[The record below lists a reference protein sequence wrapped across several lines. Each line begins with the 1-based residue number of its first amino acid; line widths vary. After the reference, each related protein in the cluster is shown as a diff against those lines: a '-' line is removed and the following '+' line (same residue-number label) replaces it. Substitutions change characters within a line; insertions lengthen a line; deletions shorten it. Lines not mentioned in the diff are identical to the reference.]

1 MCQKQ
6 NSVRRMMPCGEQPHS
21 CDHTPLCHWPCG
33 LSTNLSGM
41 LPLKKEITLL
51 DFPGGS
57 DGKGPACNAGDPTL
71 IPGSRRFPGEGNGNL
86 IQYSC
91 LENSKDRG
99 AWWALV
105 HGIAKS
111 WIQLNAYMSVLF
123 VLVLELCV
131 RC

>member
-21 CDHTPLCHWPCG
+21 CDHTPLCHWPRG

-41 LPLKKEITLL
+41 LPLKKKKKKLNCWTSLL
-51 DFPGGS
+51 AQMV
-57 DGKGPACNAGDPTL
+57 KNLPAVQEAQLL
-71 IPGSRRFPGEGNGNL
+71 IPGSRRFPEEGNGNP
-86 IQYSC
+86 IRYSC

-111 WIQLNAYMSVLF
+111 WIQLNAYMYVLF
-123 VLVLELCV
+123 
-131 RC
+131 